1 MELPLTSEAQ
11 RWRRKWLAAHTEKLG
26 PTHAPPTG
34 AAAIMNLLTAFCRPP
49 QSSNGWFRS
58 PNRPNRCAGCSARPL
73 PNCDGAEP
81 RRSADQR
88 EREAAYPGGKGEV
101 CKTLIRRFEPG
112 RRLRKIARSG
122 QMPPR
127 RSASNFNGTNANLPA
142 AESEDEIIMTLM
154 AAAAFLH
161 VHPSTVY
168 RLLGCQ
174 QIPAFKVASD
184 WRFTKSGLIH

>member
-1 MELPLTSEAQ
+1 
-11 RWRRKWLAAHTEKLG
+11 
-26 PTHAPPTG
+26 
-34 AAAIMNLLTAFCRPP
+34 
-49 QSSNGWFRS
+49 
-58 PNRPNRCAGCSARPL
+58 
-73 PNCDGAEP
+73 
-81 RRSADQR
+81 
-88 EREAAYPGGKGEV
+88 
-101 CKTLIRRFEPG
+101 
-112 RRLRKIARSG
+112 
-122 QMPPR
+122 MPPR

-168 RLLGCQ
+168 RLLRCQ